1 MTLESLN
8 IAIAIP
14 EIFLLSMACLVL
26 VVDVYLPQS
35 KRNFTYLLSQF
46 SLIATL
52 VLLLGNQTDERLLA
66 FNDLFVQ
73 DAMADALKTFIL
85 IISFGVFVYSREYLN
100 DRKIFKGEF
109 YVLGLFSITGMMLMV
124 SANNLLMLYLGL
136 ELLSLCLYALV
147 AFSDSQSEKEGSI
160 RGNAAEAAMK
170 YFVLGAIASGM
181 LLYGMSIL
189 YGLSGSLMIS
199 DIAAA
204 VTQINT
210 AQASG
215 VDNAQYI
222 GMVFAL
228 VFILVALAFK
238 LGAVP
243 FHMWVPD
250 VYHGSPT
257 AVTALIGTA
266 PKLAGFAMLMRLIV
280 EALGGLQAD
289 WQQMIIVLS
298 ILSLAVGNII
308 AIAQSNLKRMLAY
321 STISHVG
328 FILLGIL
335 AGTTEGYSAAM
346 FYTISYALMSL
357 GGFGIIMLMARQGF
371 EADSISD
378 LAGLNQRSPWFA
390 FIMMVLMLSMA
401 GVPPTVGFWAKLAV
415 LSVVVD
421 VDLVWMAVIAVFFSI
436 IGIFYYLRV
445 IKVMYFDDP
454 VDTQPLQ
461 CGRDMQIT
469 LSTNGLAIL
478 ALGIYPA
485 ALMSLCVSVF
495 N

>member
-1 MTLESLN
+1 MTFESLN
-8 IAIAIP
+8 IAIAMP
-14 EIFLLSMACLVL
+14 EVFLLAMACLVL
-26 VVDVYLPQS
+26 LVDVYLPQE
-35 KRNFTYLLSQF
+35 KRNITYIFAQF
-46 SLIATL
+46 SLIITL
-52 VLLLGNQTDERLLA
+52 ALLLGNQTDARVLA

-73 DAMADALKTFIL
+73 DEMADTLKMFII
-85 IISFGVFVYSREYLN
+85 IISFGVFVYSREYLQERN
-100 DRKIFKGEF
+100 IFKGEF
-109 YVLGLFSITGMMLMV
+109 YVLALFSIVGMMLMV

-147 AFSDSQSEKEGSI
+147 AFSRDD
-160 RGNAAEAAMK
+160 GNASEAAMK

-189 YGLSGSLMIS
+189 YGLSGSLQLS
-199 DIAAA
+199 EIAHA
-204 VTQINT
+204 VIATTTGQG
-210 AQASG
+210 AE
-215 VDNAQYI
+215 NAQNI

-228 VFILVALAFK
+228 VFIVVALAFK

-243 FHMWVPD
+243 FHMWMPD

-266 PKLAGFAMLMRLIV
+266 PKLAGFAMVMRLMV

-298 ILSLAVGNII
+298 VLSLAVGNII
-308 AIAQSNLKRMLAY
+308 AIAQSNIKRMLAY

-335 AGTTEGYSAAM
+335 AGTAEGYSSAM
-346 FYTISYALMSL
+346 FYTITYAMMSL
-357 GGFGIIMLMARQGF
+357 GGFGVIMLMARQGF
-371 EADSISD
+371 EADNITD

-390 FIMMVLMLSMA
+390 FIMMILMLSMA

-415 LSVVVD
+415 LTAVVD

-436 IGIFYYLRV
+436 IGIFYYLRI
-445 IKVMYFDDP
+445 IKIMYFDEA
-454 VDTQPLQ
+454 VETQPLV
-461 CGRDMQIT
+461 CGRDMQIA

-478 ALGIYPA
+478 ALGLYPA
-485 ALMSLCVSVF
+485 ALMSLCVAVF
-495 N
+495 S